1 MYNIKS
7 KSVNRWIL
15 PSYTCLL
22 IHMMILGLWS
32 TWYSW
37 LSSKKE
43 KQEPIQIFF
52 IMIPN
57 TLYLWIKTKF
67 VLNFVHKNWK
77 IFTFIFTLNSIT
89 IYTFWFIYTFNVNY
103 VCKWICNLP
112 TTILIS
118 YGEFRQFCRVFK
130 HVSGREWSSNVQSR
144 RPQCRSYTSNSKP
157 LELQKW
163 RSWGNTFSISTVL
176 SIRESENKI
185 KKPVI

>member
-1 MYNIKS
+1 MNFDLFIRLTFNANYVCK
-7 KSVNRWIL
+7 WICNL
-15 PSYTCLL
+15 PTTILISY
-22 IHMMILGLWS
+22 GV
-32 TWYSW
+32 
-37 LSSKKE
+37 
-43 KQEPIQIFF
+43 FG
-52 IMIPN
+52 IMIKKIWIGSCFSFLLLSQLYHVLHKPN
-57 TLYLWIKTKF
+57 IIMCTSKHVYDGNIHL
-67 VLNFVHKNWK
+67 
-77 IFTFIFTLNSIT
+77 FTLLDT
-89 IYTFWFIYTFNVNY
+89 LTFNANY

-185 KKPVI
+185 K